1 MSSSNATPERFSSL
15 SKPVNSLQS
24 PTSSY
29 DSFNF
34 IQTNKEKED
43 IAQKNISG
51 RKNST
56 FAYRICEHVKLGPKL
71 SETLKGKLSLGSKII
86 QEGGRRNIFKRIF
99 GMEDDEQLLK
109 ASQCYLYTTA
119 GPIAGVLFI
128 STEKIAFCSERPMNF
143 SSSTGD
149 LVSAPYKVL
158 IPIEKIKEASE
169 SENVNKSEQKF
180 IEIVTKDGS
189 EFWFLGFL
197 RYEKALTN
205 LQKAISMAS

>member
-1 MSSSNATPERFSSL
+1 MNSSSTTPVRFSSV
-15 SKPVNSLQS
+15 SSLQS
-24 PTSSY
+24 PSSSDY
-29 DSFNF
+29 DSFTSV
-34 IQTNKEKED
+34 QTSKVKED
-43 IAQKNISG
+43 TRKKKISG

-56 FAYRICEHVKLGPKL
+56 FAYRIHEHVKLGPKL

-128 STEKIAFCSERPMNF
+128 STQKIAFCSERPMNF
-143 SSSTGD
+143 SSSAGE
-149 LVSAPYKVL
+149 LVKAPYKVL
-158 IPIEKIKEASE
+158 IPIGKIKEANE
-169 SENVNKSEQKF
+169 SQNEKKSEQKY

-197 RYEKALTN
+197 RYEKALKN
-205 LQKAISMAS
+205 LQKAISLAS